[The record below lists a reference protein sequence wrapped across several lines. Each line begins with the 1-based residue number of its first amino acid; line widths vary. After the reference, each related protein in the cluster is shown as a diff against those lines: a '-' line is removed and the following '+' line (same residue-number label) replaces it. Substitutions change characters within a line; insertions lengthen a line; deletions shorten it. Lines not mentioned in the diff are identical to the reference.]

1 MIADSDTQ
9 SIQFAKKIER
19 RNQGIFSK
27 SSVCCSEW
35 QSAKINVHTATNH
48 GHNDASD
55 DMYYAMGGTGPYSST
70 DILYYK
76 QTSDTN

>member
-19 RNQGIFSK
+19 EKK
-27 SSVCCSEW
+27 SRDLFPGVVCSEW

-55 DMYYAMGGTGPYSST
+55 DMYYAMGGTGPYSSNRHL
-70 DILYYK
+70 IL
-76 QTSDTN
+76 